1 MRCRQFFWKIW
12 KVAECKNVVEE
23 STGHFIVTFYNRTS
37 RFCFPSAECLVLRLE
52 AEKIETRKQHL
63 HCTNSVSQPPHKIHS
78 ELLVKDIDSRG
89 RGKSMDLSFRGRF
102 VPSNYSCI
110 YLCCLLLFRICSRR
124 VGRTKLGIPRVLLN
138 LWQVQLVRRKNF
150 HSFTAFFDENLPG
163 KTGSFFRGQSP
174 VNLFRLGNHNRECIW
189 GRPDIWTLLFY
200 MSN

>member
-52 AEKIETRKQHL
+52 AEKNRDAKAALAL
-63 HCTNSVSQPPHKIHS
+63 HEFGFVAATQNPLGAACRFCA

-89 RGKSMDLSFRGRF
+89 RRKSMDLSFWGRF

-110 YLCCLLLFRICSRR
+110 YFCCLLLFCICSRR

-138 LWQVQLVRRKNF
+138 L
-150 HSFTAFFDENLPG
+150 
-163 KTGSFFRGQSP
+163 
-174 VNLFRLGNHNRECIW
+174 
-189 GRPDIWTLLFY
+189 
-200 MSN
+200 